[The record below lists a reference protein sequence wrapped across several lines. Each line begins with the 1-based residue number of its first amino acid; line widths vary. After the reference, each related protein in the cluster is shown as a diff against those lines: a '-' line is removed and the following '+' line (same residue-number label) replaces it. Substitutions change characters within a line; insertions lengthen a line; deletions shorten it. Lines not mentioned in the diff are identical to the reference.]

1 MSYAKIIDNN
11 LTRAFNLIKDLADT
25 AVFTKKG
32 GVSFDFTTREVT
44 NTTSDTITVKIILMD
59 EKKSSKDR
67 NTKEK
72 QIMFKTQD
80 VGDISLYTT
89 VTISN
94 IAWKIGSSIKSDGF
108 ISIANIYLEG

>member
-11 LTRAFNLIKDLADT
+11 LTRAFNLVKDLAES
-25 AVFTKKG
+25 ASFSKKNG
-32 GVSFDFTTREVT
+32 ISFDFESRETINLTTDVV
-44 NTTSDTITVKIILMD
+44 IAKVIVMD
-59 EKKSSKDR
+59 EKKNSKDR

-80 VGDISLYTT
+80 VGDISLYNT
-89 VTISN
+89 VTLNN
-94 IAWKIGSSIKSDGF
+94 IIWKVGSAIKTDGF